1 MTEKHQKTGEE
12 QAVQGVD
19 DLTRIARVVHSHEE
33 AIGRTK
39 EARDCRHRDVE
50 QGLQLLLG
58 EFDWSGLGD
67 FRWSR
72 KEFGDDFGVCSLLS
86 MIHLGIVGALSIE
99 FGLDTNSISTTAM
112 PGMLKPTPSENG
124 KLALQQAERPSKRKN
139 IS

>member
-1 MTEKHQKTGEE
+1 
-12 QAVQGVD
+12 
-19 DLTRIARVVHSHEE
+19 
-33 AIGRTK
+33 
-39 EARDCRHRDVE
+39 
-50 QGLQLLLG
+50 
-58 EFDWSGLGD
+58 
-67 FRWSR
+67 
-72 KEFGDDFGVCSLLS
+72 

>member
-12 QAVQGVD
+12 QAGQRVG
-19 DLTRIARVVHSHEE
+19 DLARIARIVYSREE
-33 AIGRTK
+33 ATGRAK
-39 EARDCRHRDVE
+39 EVGDCRQRDVE
-50 QGLQLLLG
+50 QGLRLLLG

-67 FRWSR
+67 FRWSP

-86 MIHLGIVGALSIE
+86 MIHVGIVGALSIE
-99 FGLDTNSISTTAM
+99 FGLGANSISTTAM

-124 KLALQQAERPSKRKN
+124 KLALQQSERPSTRKN